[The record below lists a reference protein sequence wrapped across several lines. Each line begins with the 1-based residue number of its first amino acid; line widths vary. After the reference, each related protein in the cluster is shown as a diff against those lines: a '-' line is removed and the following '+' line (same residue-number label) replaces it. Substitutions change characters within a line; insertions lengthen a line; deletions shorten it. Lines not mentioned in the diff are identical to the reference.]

1 MTSEKS
7 VLIDADLVVCPDMSR
22 RGHKIA
28 IHQLNILLSCSETP
42 RQLCS
47 VACLGGG

>member
-7 VLIDADLVVCPDMSR
+7 VLIDADLVVCPDISR
-22 RGHKIA
+22 RGHQVEIYE
-28 IHQLNILLSCSETP
+28 LNIFLSCSETP

-47 VACLGGG
+47 VACLG